1 MKKYFLTTALMGMFI
16 APVFG
21 ADKIITSANTCTVD
35 VLGVS
40 DNNATANTI
49 ATWDLIDYECPAG
62 QYLLETET
70 DVECTECPVGSYCP
84 GGTYT
89 VESENMGKTAC
100 PTDYTSDAAATA
112 ESECYMGC
120 ELACGTNAECPPH
133 SNNCTHSAFTTT
145 GKQYVDAACNA
156 YPSVCPVAD
165 FSCDT
170 GYSKTVI
177 SLWDG
182 LQQFDEALLQI
193 DCSLSNEDITTGET
207 IGGAKYQDNGINDCD
222 FVAPGNAIMIGRQY
236 AVFMEVVANNYGL
249 DTPGVVTKEY
259 LLDKMTDV
267 EVYNQLNYLPNA
279 NFTSGMTGPY
289 GWSKISKVAIF
300 GPDTETFLMLIGEFA
315 ETGSVS
321 ETTLIKAQT
330 SLQPKNWASVQEFL
344 GKIQSGVFNSEA
356 EMTAHAFLLLLSTMQ
371 QVQIDMPWIYAGDV
385 ENSGGRFSSTMA
397 TLIPLLSIDTTIDV
411 VSLIEPEPTV
421 SFCMNNTLNIS
432 WNPDNGT
439 TPIQNMCTYD
449 GSITLPTP
457 DPVKPGYTFMGW
469 KLVE

>member
-1 MKKYFLTTALMGMFI
+1 MG
-16 APVFG
+16 VY
-21 ADKIITSANTCTVD
+21 
-35 VLGVS
+35 
-40 DNNATANTI
+40 DNNATVKTI
-49 ATWDLIDYECPAG
+49 ATWTPVTYECAPG

-70 DVECTECPVGSYCP
+70 SVECTPCPIGSYCP

-89 VESENMGKTAC
+89 VESENTGATTC
-100 PTDYTSDAAATA
+100 PTDYTSDAGSTA
-112 ESECYMGC
+112 ESECYIGC
-120 ELACGTNAECPPH
+120 ELICSTNEECPAH
-133 SNNCTHSAFTTT
+133 SNNCTHSEFKTT
-145 GKQYVDAACNA
+145 GKQFSGETCNA

-165 FSCDT
+165 FQCNT
-170 GYSKTVI
+170 GYSKETLSFFEFSERI
-177 SLWDG
+177 
-182 LQQFDEALLQI
+182 DEAFLNI
-193 DCSLSNEDITTGET
+193 DCSLSNEDMTTGKS
-207 IGGAKYQDNGINDCD
+207 INGSSALDNGINDCD
-222 FVAPGNAIMIGRQY
+222 FVAPGNAVMIGRQY
-236 AVFMEVVANNYGL
+236 ALFMEVVANNYGL

-259 LLDKMTDV
+259 LLDKLTDM
-267 EVYNQLNYLPNA
+267 EVYNQLNYMPNA

-289 GWSKISKVAIF
+289 GWSKISKIAIS

-330 SLQPKNWASVQEFL
+330 SLQPKNWASVQDFL

-371 QVQIDMPWIYAGDV
+371 QVQMDMPWIYLGNVV
-385 ENSGGRFSSTMA
+385 EEAGGRFSSVFA
-397 TLIPLLSIDTTIDV
+397 AFLPLLSVDTTIDL

-439 TPIQNMCTYD
+439 TPIQNMCMYD
-449 GSITLPTP
+449 GAITLPA
-457 DPVKPGYTFMGW
+457 DPVRPGYTFTGW